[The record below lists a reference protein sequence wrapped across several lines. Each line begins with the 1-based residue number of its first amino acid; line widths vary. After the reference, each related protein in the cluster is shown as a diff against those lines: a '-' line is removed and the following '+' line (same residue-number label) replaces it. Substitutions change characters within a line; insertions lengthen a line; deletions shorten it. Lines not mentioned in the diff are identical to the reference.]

1 MKTLKGKQDLLF
13 IYLLK
18 KTGKE
23 HTENMDHIKN
33 IFELWT

>member
-18 KTGKE
+18 NRKRTYRKYGP
-23 HTENMDHIKN
+23 H
-33 IFELWT
+33 